1 MEPTNI
7 SVIIPSYNPD
17 PVKLI
22 ECLKAIRSSSL
33 PPLEVIL
40 VDDGST
46 QGYPAETDSY
56 CRMIKR
62 EKNSGPASVRNIGA
76 SEAKGDI
83 LCFID
88 ADVKIE
94 PATLSMIAEKFRSED
109 IAAVQTVYSTFT
121 PIRNFISQYQ
131 NLYLHYNFIRVKEK
145 YLCTLAAHCIAV
157 RKDIFTSVNGFD
169 EGVKHAS
176 VEDENL
182 GLRLY
187 FSGHKILLAKDITVQ
202 HMDYIGFRRI
212 IKRMFYMG
220 SDRVESFL
228 KTPKTIDMDLS
239 KTHHPLSLVLSILLS
254 PVFFLPLL
262 PVIPFSMNATA
273 VLAAV
278 FLLINFRFFY
288 FIKINRGVV
297 FTVRS
302 IAMFYLVC
310 LTIVI
315 GCMNGIKNRI
325 L

>member
-1 MEPTNI
+1 MEPINI

-17 PVKLI
+17 PAKLI

-33 PPLEVIL
+33 SPLEVIL

-46 QGYPAETDSY
+46 KSYPAETVSY
-56 CRMIKR
+56 CRIIKR
-62 EKNSGPASVRNIGA
+62 ETNNGPASVRNIGA
-76 SEAKGDI
+76 SEAKGNI

-94 PATLSMIAEKFRSED
+94 RTTLAQISEKFGSEN
-109 IAAVQTVYSTFT
+109 IAAVQTIYSTFT
-121 PIRNFISQYQ
+121 PIPNFISQYQ
-131 NLYLHYNFIRVKEK
+131 NMYLHYNFVSVKGN
-145 YLCTLAAHCIAV
+145 YLCTLAAHCIAI

-169 EGVKHAS
+169 EDVKHAS

-202 HMDYIGFRRI
+202 HMDYIDFKRI

-228 KTPKTIDMDLS
+228 KTPKTRGIDIS
-239 KTHHPLSLVLSILLS
+239 KTHHPLSLILSIFISPIFFLSALPGIPFMKAVTLLS
-254 PVFFLPLL
+254 SL
-262 PVIPFSMNATA
+262 
-273 VLAAV
+273 
-278 FLLINFRFFY
+278 FLLVNFGFFSFLY
-288 FIKINRGVV
+288 KNRGIV
-297 FTVRS
+297 FTLRS

-310 LTIVI
+310 LIITL
-315 GCMNGIKNRI
+315 GCINGVKNRI